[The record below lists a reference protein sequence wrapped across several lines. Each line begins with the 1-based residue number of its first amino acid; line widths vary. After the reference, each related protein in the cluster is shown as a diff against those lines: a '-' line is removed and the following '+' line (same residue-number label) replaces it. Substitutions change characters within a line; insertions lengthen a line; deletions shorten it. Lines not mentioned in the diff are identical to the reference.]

1 MWSSACTC
9 PSCPCRRFTCP
20 SGRSGGAVV
29 SLFPGG
35 VRGGVACP
43 LDTAYYLYS
52 TPRPGVVGGQLGTN
66 AGRWGTPGGAGDARA
81 GHGAPRC
88 PPALTGGET
97 LSKASK
103 ISHNESNG
111 CGMSPAPVFTLGLL
125 ALMNTPPAPAAAADR
140 YRISVDL
147 SAVVSSHLDHI
158 SEITGQSKSA
168 IVAASFLDALP
179 ALLARADALK
189 KRQLELATSQKD
201 KK

>member
-1 MWSSACTC
+1 MSS
-9 PSCPCRRFTCP
+9 
-20 SGRSGGAVV
+20 
-29 SLFPGG
+29 FPGG
-35 VRGGVACP
+35 VRGGVARP
-43 LDTAYYLYS
+43 LDTAYDLHS
-52 TPRPGVVGGQLGTN
+52 RPRPGAFVVLVGIN

-81 GHGAPRC
+81 GHSAPRC

-103 ISHNESNG
+103 TSHNESNG
-111 CGMSPAPVFTLGLL
+111 CGMSPAPVFTFGALGSMTTL
-125 ALMNTPPAPAAAADR
+125 PAPVPAADR

-179 ALLARADALK
+179 ALLARADSLK
-189 KRQLELATSQKD
+189 KRHSELATPQKV